1 MEADDQ
7 GETGRSVGTKCD
19 RDNSDQQESRGK
31 DKSKVSA
38 TQSDYAAHKG
48 EGYDPSD
55 PGLRPSLLEEVLA
68 QKKLELMRS
77 PEVMRFLQSQQAQKT
92 ERGKTQSKE

>member
-1 MEADDQ
+1 MKPLNVLLDTLRNVKFQ
-7 GETGRSVGTKCD
+7 
-19 RDNSDQQESRGK
+19 
-31 DKSKVSA
+31 VSA

-68 QKKLELMRS
+68 QKKLVCKQVHGLKNHTDS
-77 PEVMRFLQSQQAQKT
+77 DS
-92 ERGKTQSKE
+92 GKIQFN